1 MKIWIV
7 NLESCVDGETFYEA
21 IPCATKEVAMRV
33 LKGEKETILK
43 ESHHWSNLT
52 QEDFDECIE
61 VEDTP
66 TSFSLYDNTD
76 SYYEYY
82 TIEEKELVEEIW

>member
-1 MKIWIV
+1 MNIWIV
-7 NLESCVDGETFYEA
+7 NLESCVDGETTFA
-21 IPCATKEVAMRV
+21 AVPCATKEAAMRV

-43 ESHHWSNLT
+43 ESHHWKNLT
-52 QEDFDECIE
+52 QEDFDEYIE

-66 TSFSLYDNTD
+66 VHFSLYDTTD

-82 TIEEKELVEEIW
+82 TIEEKALVEE

>member
-1 MKIWIV
+1 M
-7 NLESCVDGETFYEA
+7 DGETTFA
-21 IPCATKEVAMRV
+21 AVPCATKEAAMRV

-43 ESHHWSNLT
+43 ESHHWKNLT
-52 QEDFDECIE
+52 QEDFDEYIE

-66 TSFSLYDNTD
+66 VHFSLYDTTD

-82 TIEEKELVEEIW
+82 TIEEKALVEE